1 MSFLKELTEFV
12 FNSSNHLIAIGP
24 KLDGNTLHI
33 KATPKA
39 WTAIFYL
46 NWFTCSTGFVWPL
59 YMVNIGWWNRLGRFA
74 FSIHHVRAVHGSVR
88 VGFVP
93 NPEPTRPD
101 RLARNSTRR
110 RPAWLIGSGGSDLQ
124 QTAVGSVGG
133 GDLKI
138 AQNQA
143 I

>member
-1 MSFLKELTEFV
+1 MITFRLLRFSHGD
-12 FNSSNHLIAIGP
+12 SLIAMG
-24 KLDGNTLHI
+24 LLGLSGLHV
-33 KATPKA
+33 
-39 WTAIFYL
+39 IFL
-46 NWFTCSTGFVWPL
+46 L
-59 YMVNIGWWNRLGRFA
+59 LGK
-74 FSIHHVRAVHGSVR
+74 AVHGSVR

-124 QTAVGSVGG
+124 RTAVGSVGV

-138 AQNQA
+138 AQNQG

>member
-1 MSFLKELTEFV
+1 MGLLGLSGLHVIFLL
-12 FNSSNHLIAIGP
+12 
-24 KLDGNTLHI
+24 
-33 KATPKA
+33 
-39 WTAIFYL
+39 
-46 NWFTCSTGFVWPL
+46 
-59 YMVNIGWWNRLGRFA
+59 LGK
-74 FSIHHVRAVHGSVR
+74 AVHGSVR

-110 RPAWLIGSGGSDLQ
+110 RPAWLIGSGGSGGLDLQ
-124 QTAVGSVGG
+124 RTAVGSVGV